1 MTIGGGTEKTPEQ
14 WAAHVAITLSAT
26 TYSGDNFREVT
37 EGILRAAFAR
47 ALASRDAEIARLKGE
62 ANDASASL
70 ARIMECIADDGTRI
84 AVGVLDQRIREADAE
99 IARLKADISA
109 DEANA
114 WRAADA
120 EREALEQTKA
130 RVAQLETGLAELR
143 DDADTPAHIRIW
155 AKSVLAP

>member
-1 MTIGGGTEKTPEQ
+1 MTFGEGTEKTPEQ

-47 ALASRDAEIARLKGE
+47 ALASR
-62 ANDASASL
+62 
-70 ARIMECIADDGTRI
+70 
-84 AVGVLDQRIREADAE
+84 DAE